1 MSLVPTRPL
10 DISALHAALVDNPAT
25 SWRSID
31 VVDTTGSTNSDM
43 VKRANNNLDCD
54 REILLAEYQTNGRG
68 RYTRSF
74 VAPRHSSLSFSALIR
89 IGTVSSSRWPLL
101 PLATGVAV
109 IDGLRHALHD
119 AGINSDGELSLIH
132 I

>member
-54 REILLAEYQTNGRG
+54 
-68 RYTRSF
+68 
-74 VAPRHSSLSFSALIR
+74 
-89 IGTVSSSRWPLL
+89 
-101 PLATGVAV
+101 
-109 IDGLRHALHD
+109 
-119 AGINSDGELSLIH
+119 
-132 I
+132 